1 MRGQLFA
8 ASVIAGVLGVSSGHA
23 QNAAQNATWRTVP
36 LTGTFN
42 NPLNWSTLAV
52 PTGTA
57 TFAASTITGL
67 TVLGANTIGGFTFN
81 PGASAYSFS
90 VPLASSL
97 EFTGAGI
104 VNNSSNSPS
113 FFLAPTSSVVFA
125 NSSSAGNATF
135 TTGIA
140 GLLTGNLTF
149 QDNSTADAASINNA
163 GTVSFIGNSSAGAAS
178 IVNNG
183 LLTFGG
189 ASSAQNATVHTT
201 SGAITQFLANA
212 NGGQA
217 RFITDSGG
225 VFSIVLAANPV
236 TVGSIEGGGTY
247 LLGANQLTTGTNDLS
262 TTVSGQIFGLL
273 GGSLVKTGSG
283 TLTLSGLNAYT
294 GPTTV
299 SDGSLIV
306 NGSIAASS
314 LTTVNNGATLG
325 GNGVVGTT
333 LINAGGALAPG
344 PSGSGGTLTV
354 AGNLAFQ
361 SGAMYVVAVTPS
373 AASATN
379 VSGTATLAGTVQANF
394 GAGTFLKDS
403 YTILTAGIRN
413 GTFDA
418 LTTSGLPADFKT
430 SLAYPG
436 NTAVLKITADL
447 VPPVPPSP
455 PSPPTPPTPPLP
467 VNQLNVANA
476 IDNFFNNGGTLPPTF
491 VALFGLSGGNLVN
504 ALSQLSGESATGAQ
518 RVAFQLTDQ
527 FLNLMLDPFV
537 NGRSSISDSGLA
549 IGFAPN
555 EKDNLPP
562 DVALAYASISEA
574 PPKPAFDQRWATWG
588 AAYGGGNFANGDA
601 TIGSNNITAQTFGF
615 AAGMDYHVSPNAV
628 VGFALAG
635 GGTNWGLANAL
646 GNGRSDAFQVGAYG
660 ITWFGPAY
668 LAGAL
673 AFTNHWFTT
682 SRSALGDQLSA
693 SFDGQSYGARF
704 EAGYRYGV
712 LPTLGVTPYGAMQL
726 QDFHT
731 PSYSEAD
738 ATVDGFGLSYNA
750 MNATDIRSELGARFD
765 DPTLLYGKPLI
776 LFGRVAWAHDWV
788 SNPALGAVFES
799 LPGASF
805 TVNGAPMPPNS
816 ALTTAGAQ
824 LFFSANWSLLAK
836 FEGEFANGSQTYAG
850 SGTLRYTW

>member
-8 ASVIAGVLGVSSGHA
+8 ASVIAGVLGVSSGH
-23 QNAAQNATWRTVP
+23 AQNATWRTVP

-67 TVLGANTIGGFTFN
+67 TVLGANPIGGFTFN

-90 VPLASSL
+90 VPLASSI

-104 VNNSSNSPS
+104 VNNSSSSPS

-149 QDNSTADAASINNA
+149 QDNSTADAASINNN

-273 GGSLVKTGSG
+273 GGSLVKTGNG

-299 SDGSLIV
+299 NDGSLIV

-314 LTTVNNGATLG
+314 LTTVNDGATLG

-333 LINAGGALAPG
+333 LINAGGSLAPG
-344 PSGSGGTLTV
+344 PSGLGGTLTV

-361 SGAMYVVAVTPS
+361 SGAAYVVAVTPS

-403 YTILTAGIRN
+403 YTILTAGTRN

-436 NTAVLKITADL
+436 NTAVLKITANL

-537 NGRSSISDSGLA
+537 NGRGTISDTGLA
-549 IGFAPN
+549 IGFAPD

-562 DVALAYASISEA
+562 DVALAYASIFKA
-574 PPKPAFDQRWATWG
+574 PPRPAFDQRWAAWG

-601 TIGSNNITAQTFGF
+601 AIGSNNIAAQTFGF
-615 AAGMDYHVSPNAV
+615 AAGMDYHVSPSTV

-673 AFTNHWFTT
+673 AFANHWFTT

-693 SFDGQSYGARF
+693 NFDGQSYGARL

-712 LPTLGVTPYGAMQL
+712 LSTLGVTPYGAMQL

-788 SNPALGAVFES
+788 SNPSLGAVFES

-824 LFFSANWSLLAK
+824 LFLSANWSLLAK

>member
-1 MRGQLFA
+1 MPTRGQ
-8 ASVIAGVLGVSSGHA
+8 
-23 QNAAQNATWRTVP
+23 
-36 LTGTFN
+36 
-42 NPLNWSTLAV
+42 
-52 PTGTA
+52 
-57 TFAASTITGL
+57 
-67 TVLGANTIGGFTFN
+67 
-81 PGASAYSFS
+81 
-90 VPLASSL
+90 
-97 EFTGAGI
+97 
-104 VNNSSNSPS
+104 
-113 FFLAPTSSVVFA
+113 
-125 NSSSAGNATF
+125 
-135 TTGIA
+135 
-140 GLLTGNLTF
+140 
-149 QDNSTADAASINNA
+149 
-163 GTVSFIGNSSAGAAS
+163 
-178 IVNNG
+178 
-183 LLTFGG
+183 
-189 ASSAQNATVHTT
+189 
-201 SGAITQFLANA
+201 
-212 NGGQA
+212 
-217 RFITDSGG
+217 
-225 VFSIVLAANPV
+225 
-236 TVGSIEGGGTY
+236 
-247 LLGANQLTTGTNDLS
+247 
-262 TTVSGQIFGLL
+262 TTV
-273 GGSLVKTGSG
+273 
-283 TLTLSGLNAYT
+283 N
-294 GPTTV
+294 
-299 SDGSLIV
+299 DGSLIV

-314 LTTVNNGATLG
+314 LTTVNDGATLG

-333 LINAGGALAPG
+333 LINAGGSLAPG
-344 PSGSGGTLTV
+344 PSGSGETLTV

-361 SGAMYVVAVTPS
+361 SGAAYVVAVTPS

-403 YTILTAGIRN
+403 YTILTAGTRN

-537 NGRSSISDSGLA
+537 NGRGTISDTGLA
-549 IGFAPN
+549 IGFAPD

-562 DVALAYASISEA
+562 DVALAYASIFKA
-574 PPKPAFDQRWATWG
+574 PPRPAFDQRWAAWG

-601 TIGSNNITAQTFGF
+601 AIGSNNIAAQTFGF
-615 AAGMDYHVSPNAV
+615 AAGMDYHVSPNTV

-673 AFTNHWFTT
+673 AFANHWFTT

-693 SFDGQSYGARF
+693 NFDGQSYGARL

-712 LPTLGVTPYGAMQL
+712 LSTLGVTPYGAMQL

-788 SNPALGAVFES
+788 SNPSLGAVFES

-824 LFFSANWSLLAK
+824 LFLFCQLVVARQVR
-836 FEGEFANGSQTYAG
+836 G
-850 SGTLRYTW
+850 

>member
-8 ASVIAGVLGVSSGHA
+8 ASVIAGVLGVSAGHA
-23 QNAAQNATWRTVP
+23 QDATWRTVP
-36 LTGTFN
+36 FTGTFN
-42 NPLNWSTLAV
+42 NPLNWSPVTV

-104 VNNSSNSPS
+104 VNNSSSSPS

-149 QDNSTADAASINNA
+149 QDNSTADAASINNN

-299 SDGSLIV
+299 NDGSLIV

-314 LTTVNNGATLG
+314 LTTVNDGATLG

-403 YTILTAGIRN
+403 YTILTAGTRN

-436 NTAVLKITADL
+436 NTAVLNITADL

-476 IDNFFNNGGTLPPTF
+476 IDNFFNNGGALPPTF
-491 VALFGLSGGNLVN
+491 VALFGLSGSNLVN

-549 IGFAPN
+549 IGFAPD

-562 DVALAYASISEA
+562 DVALAYASIFKA

-615 AAGMDYHVSPNAV
+615 AAGMDYHVSPNTV

-693 SFDGQSYGARF
+693 NFDGQSYGARF
-704 EAGYRYGV
+704 EAGYRYGF

-788 SNPALGAVFES
+788 SNPSLSAVFES

-824 LFFSANWSLLAK
+824 LFLSANWSLLAK

>member
-1 MRGQLFA
+1 M
-8 ASVIAGVLGVSSGHA
+8 
-23 QNAAQNATWRTVP
+23 
-36 LTGTFN
+36 
-42 NPLNWSTLAV
+42 
-52 PTGTA
+52 
-57 TFAASTITGL
+57 
-67 TVLGANTIGGFTFN
+67 
-81 PGASAYSFS
+81 AYSAFDWNLQQSTQLVPCDRAKRHGDLRRIYDHRAHVFGADDHWQVYIQSGRFRVFIQCSFS
-90 VPLASSL
+90 RQSRIYWRRDYQQFFDLA
-97 EFTGAGI
+97 E
-104 VNNSSNSPS
+104 
-113 FFLAPTSSVVFA
+113 FFLAPASSLVFA
-125 NSSSAGNATF
+125 NTSSAGNATF

-140 GLLTGNLTF
+140 GILTGNLTF
-149 QDNSTADAASINNA
+149 QDNSTADAASINNN
-163 GTVSFIGNSSAGAAS
+163 GTVSFIGNSSAGASS

-183 LLTFGG
+183 LLTFGDT
-189 ASSAQNATVHTT
+189 STAQNATVHTT

-283 TLTLSGLNAYT
+283 SLTLSGLNAYT

-299 SDGSLIV
+299 NDGSLIV
-306 NGSIAASS
+306 NGSIATSS
-314 LTTVNNGATLG
+314 LTTVNDGATLG

-373 AASATN
+373 AAAATN
-379 VSGTATLAGTVQANF
+379 VSGSPPLAGTVQANF
-394 GAGTFLKDS
+394 GAGTFLRDS
-403 YTILTAGIRN
+403 YTILTAGTRN

-430 SLAYPG
+430 SLAYSG
-436 NTAVLKITADL
+436 NTAVLKITAEL
-447 VPPVPPSP
+447 VPPFPPSP

-476 IDNFFNNGGTLPPTF
+476 IDNFFNNGGALPPAF
-491 VALFGLSGGNLVN
+491 LALFGLSGGNLIN

-518 RVAFQLTDQ
+518 RVAFHLTDQ
-527 FLNLMLDPFV
+527 FLNTMLDPFV
-537 NGRSSISDSGLA
+537 NGRGSISDSRLA
-549 IGFAPN
+549 IGFAPD
-555 EKDNLPP
+555 ERDNLPP
-562 DVALAYASISEA
+562 DVALAYASIFKA
-574 PPKPAFDQRWATWG
+574 PPKPALDQRWTTWG
-588 AAYGGGNFANGDA
+588 AAYGGGNFANGEA
-601 TIGSNNITAQTFGF
+601 AIGSNNITAQTFGF
-615 AAGMDYHVSPNAV
+615 AAGMDYHVSPFTV

-646 GNGRSDAFQVGAYG
+646 GNGRSEAFQVGAYG

-704 EAGYRYGV
+704 EAGYRYAV

-765 DPTLLYGKPLI
+765 DPTVLYGKPLI

-788 SNPALGAVFES
+788 SNPALSAVFES
-799 LPGASF
+799 LPGANF

-824 LFFSANWSLLAK
+824 LFLSPNWSLLAK
-836 FEGEFANGSQTYAG
+836 FEGEFAKGSQTYAG

>member
-1 MRGQLFA
+1 MRAQLLAVSIVAGAFG
-8 ASVIAGVLGVSSGHA
+8 ASPGYA
-23 QNAAQNATWRTVP
+23 QDATWRTVP

-42 NPLNWSTLAV
+42 NPLNWSPVTV
-52 PTGTA
+52 PNGTA
-57 TFAASTITGL
+57 TFGASTITGL
-67 TVLGANTIGGFTFN
+67 TFLVPTTIGRFTFN
-81 PGASAYSFS
+81 PGASGYSFS
-90 VPLASSL
+90 VPLAGSL

-104 VNNSSNSPS
+104 INNSSISPS
-113 FFLAPTSSVVFA
+113 FFLAPTSSLVFA
-125 NSSSAGNATF
+125 NTSSAGNATF

-140 GLLTGNLTF
+140 GILTGNLTF
-149 QDNSTADAASINNA
+149 QDNSTADAASINNN
-163 GTVSFIGNSSAGAAS
+163 GTVSFIGNSSAGASS

-183 LLTFGG
+183 LLTFGDT
-189 ASSAQNATVHTT
+189 STAQNATVHTT

-283 TLTLSGLNAYT
+283 SLTLSGLNAYT

-299 SDGSLIV
+299 NDGSLIV
-306 NGSIAASS
+306 NGSIATSS
-314 LTTVNNGATLG
+314 LTTVNDGATLG

-373 AASATN
+373 AAAATN
-379 VSGTATLAGTVQANF
+379 VSGSATLAGTVQANF
-394 GAGTFLKDS
+394 GAGTFLRDS
-403 YTILTAGIRN
+403 YTILTAGTRN

-436 NTAVLKITADL
+436 NTAVLKITAEL
-447 VPPVPPSP
+447 VPPFPPSP

-476 IDNFFNNGGTLPPTF
+476 IDNFFNNGGALPPAF
-491 VALFGLSGGNLVN
+491 LALFGLSGGNLIN

-527 FLNLMLDPFV
+527 FLNTMLDPFV
-537 NGRSSISDSGLA
+537 NGRGSISDSRLA
-549 IGFAPN
+549 IGFAPD
-555 EKDNLPP
+555 ERDNLPP
-562 DVALAYASISEA
+562 DVALAYASIFKA
-574 PPKPAFDQRWATWG
+574 PPKPALDQRWTTWG
-588 AAYGGGNFANGDA
+588 AAYGGGNFANGEA
-601 TIGSNNITAQTFGF
+601 AIGSNNITAQTFGF
-615 AAGMDYHVSPNAV
+615 AAGMDYHVSPFTV

-646 GNGRSDAFQVGAYG
+646 GNGRSEAFQVGAYG

-704 EAGYRYGV
+704 EAGYRYAV

-765 DPTLLYGKPLI
+765 DPTVLYGKPLI

-788 SNPALGAVFES
+788 SNPALSAVFKS
-799 LPGASF
+799 LPGANF

-824 LFFSANWSLLAK
+824 LFLSPNWSLLAK
-836 FEGEFANGSQTYAG
+836 FEGEFAKGSQTYAG